1 MRKAM
6 WVAAAAGVVLLAAGC
21 GGEGGSGKRGGGS
34 SGGSSAGSSAGST
47 GGGGSEAGGSLDAD
61 AVTKEITDAAT
72 AAGFTQDSSGEDVP
86 AELKDC
92 MVSWTADA
100 KKAADPKKSYD
111 TTVGTLAGGGWKEG
125 QNFEQS
131 GSTIKTLDKENWT
144 LKASNH
150 GASGFSMVMFIASNN
165 STECAALFAADLEK
179 NKKS

>member
-1 MRKAM
+1 MRKAN
-6 WVAAAAGVVLLAAGC
+6 WVAAAAGVVLLVAGC
-21 GGEGGSGKRGGGS
+21 GGEGGSGKRGGS
-34 SGGSSAGSSAGST
+34 SGGSSAGSSSGST

-86 AELKDC
+86 AKLKDC

-111 TTVGTLAGGGWKEG
+111 ATVKTLSGGGWKEG
-125 QNFEQS
+125 QKFEQN

-150 GASGFSMVMFIASNN
+150 GATGFAMVMFIASDN
-165 STECAALFAADLEK
+165 SAECAALFKADLEQ